1 MMKPLFKLDE
11 LTWREDPIL
20 LDVESIKGL
29 VESSTFFS
37 PEELQIAVELIQERL
52 SKGMY
57 SGYHFLFSERA
68 GAVIG
73 YACYGPIPG
82 TRDSHDL
89 YWIAV
94 KNDQRGF
101 GLGKVILK
109 RVEQKIGALGGR
121 KIYVETSS
129 RDQYKPTQ
137 AFYSKCGYKKEA
149 VFRDFYSA
157 GDDKIIYVKTLSHQD
172 GDGFGGSI

>member
-1 MMKPLFKLDE
+1 MIMPLLILDE
-11 LTWREDPIL
+11 LTWREDPIP

-29 VESSTFFS
+29 VESSTFFCS
-37 PEELQIAVELIQERL
+37 EELQIAVELVQERL
-52 SKGMY
+52 AKGIC
-57 SGYHFLFSERA
+57 SGYHFLFSEQA

-73 YACYGPIPG
+73 YACFGPIPG

-109 RVEQKIGALGGR
+109 RVEQKVTTLGGK

-129 RDQYKPTQ
+129 RNQYKPTQ
-137 AFYSKCGYKKEA
+137 AFYTKCGYKKEA
-149 VFRDFYSA
+149 VFKDFYSP
-157 GDDKIIYVKTLSHQD
+157 GDDKIVYVKTLL
-172 GDGFGGSI
+172 